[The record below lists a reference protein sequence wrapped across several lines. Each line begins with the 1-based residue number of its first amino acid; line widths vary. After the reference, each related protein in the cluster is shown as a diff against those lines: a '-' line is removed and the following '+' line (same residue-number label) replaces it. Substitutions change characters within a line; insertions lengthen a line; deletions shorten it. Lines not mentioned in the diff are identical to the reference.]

1 MIQFVSTLLVYSPTN
16 TFEAGLHNH
25 EFGCLSKT
33 PSPVFLRCGLGLMY
47 PSCPNWKHLQI
58 LSRAG
63 ERERKKRS
71 KKWRSANLF
80 INPVQNFF
88 TLTYLIPILCKHKS
102 LHLYRKHV
110 PKKYENEKN
119 VLPKK
124 NSSLFS
130 CIHIASQAFIL
141 QSNLELL
148 FDFSFYLDDDQRTRC
163 RFSPLSFSLSGK
175 QAKEIRNHPE
185 FRHATTFGFFSHL
198 PLL

>member
-1 MIQFVSTLLVYSPTN
+1 
-16 TFEAGLHNH
+16 
-25 EFGCLSKT
+25 
-33 PSPVFLRCGLGLMY
+33 MY
-47 PSCPNWKHLQI
+47 PNCPNWKHLQI

-141 QSNLELL
+141 QSNPELL
-148 FDFSFYLDDDQRTRC
+148 FDFSFYLDDRSTN
-163 RFSPLSFSLSGK
+163 PLPPFASLFFSLGK
-175 QAKEIRNHPE
+175 TGKGNSKPSRISARDDVW
-185 FRHATTFGFFSHL
+185 TFFTPSSSVEQ
-198 PLL
+198 